1 MAKKEQKEPTKQKSK
16 YNMRQNCC
24 FMIGLAVKHKEK
36 KVPILC
42 TLTALLAVAINLTEI
57 SITPAIIGA
66 VEIHA
71 PLPKLF
77 AVIAG
82 FVLLRM
88 LLIAVSSYVGTN
100 ILYGKVTLRLELISQ
115 VNTKRTTTSYPNTYD
130 EQFQKME
137 AKANDSLSCNSAAG
151 EAIWETMTGLLQNS
165 LGFLIYLA
173 MLSYVNPLLIA
184 VITAT
189 ALAGYFLNKSL
200 SGYSYRHREEEEA
213 CLHPLN
219 CFTSYAEA
227 DNIAKDIRLFGM
239 RPWLEQMYAK
249 AWTAYRLFHK
259 RVQNV
264 YLLGA
269 AADLVLSFLR
279 NGFAYAYLIRMVLN
293 DDLSIAMF
301 LLYFAAVG
309 NFSGWIDG
317 ILNQLVTL
325 HKQSLDLSNVREY
338 LEYPEPFRF
347 EEGDSLVP
355 DCAQPYEIRMEDV
368 CFRYDGAEQDT
379 LSHVNLTLHPGEKL
393 AIVGPNGA
401 GKTTLIKLLCGFL
414 DPSSGRVLLNGKDIR
429 EYNRRDYYK
438 MFSAVFQ
445 DFNLVPVTVA
455 ANVAQTESNI
465 DLPRVRDCI
474 AMAGLTEKIES
485 LPQQYESLLNRSVY
499 EDATMLS
506 GGETQRLMLARAL
519 YKNAPFVV
527 LDEPTAALDPIAE
540 ADLYGKYNEMT
551 HGRSSVYISHRLA
564 STRFCDRI
572 LLIRNGQIEEEGTH
586 NELLARGGSY
596 AELYEVQSRYYREEE
611 SDHEEE

>member
-16 YNMRQNCC
+16 YNMWQNCC

-88 LLIAVSSYVGTN
+88 LLVAASAYVGNN
-100 ILYGKVTLRLELISQ
+100 IMYGKITLRTELISM

-137 AKANDSLSCNSAAG
+137 TKANDSLNCNSASG
-151 EAIWETMTGLLQNS
+151 EAIWETMTSLLRDS

-213 CLHPLN
+213 CLHPLG

-227 DNIAKDIRLFGM
+227 GNMAKDIRLFGM

-347 EEGDSLVP
+347 EEGEPLVP

-368 CFRYDGAEQDT
+368 CFRYDGAKQDT

-455 ANVAQTESNI
+455 ANVAQTEKSI

-596 AELYEVQSRYYREEE
+596 AELYEVQSRYYQEEE

>member
-1 MAKKEQKEPTKQKSK
+1 MAKKEQKEPKKQKSK
-16 YNMRQNCC
+16 YNMWQNCC

-200 SGYSYRHREEEEA
+200 SGYSYRRREEEEA

-279 NGFAYAYLIRMVLN
+279 NGFAYLIRMVLN

-317 ILNQLVTL
+317 ILNHLVTL
-325 HKQSLDLSNVREY
+325 HTQSLDLSNVREY

-485 LPQQYESLLNRSVY
+485 LPEQYESLLNRSVY

>member
-16 YNMRQNCC
+16 YNMWQNCC

-455 ANVAQTESNI
+455 ANVAQTEKSI

>member
-1 MAKKEQKEPTKQKSK
+1 MAKKEQKEPKKQKSK
-16 YNMRQNCC
+16 YNMWQNCC

-200 SGYSYRHREEEEA
+200 SGYSYRRREEEEA

-279 NGFAYAYLIRMVLN
+279 NGFAYLIRMVLN

-485 LPQQYESLLNRSVY
+485 LPEQYESLLNRSVY